1 MYTQAEL
8 CNKIH
13 ELYPQI
19 GECNIDL
26 NVTWDEQRGAWA
38 IDFKKGVHRIKH
50 YLEDEDA
57 AKCLEGKQCVSL
69 GLEFGQ
75 FVYGIS

>member
-1 MYTQAEL
+1 MVSKEAL
-8 CNKIH
+8 CDKIH

-26 NVTWDEQRGAWA
+26 NVNWDEEKKAWA
-38 IDFKKGVHRIKH
+38 VDFKKGVHRIKH
-50 YLEDEDA
+50 YLEDADA
-57 AKCLEGKQCVSL
+57 SACMDGNQCLSL

-75 FVYGIS
+75 FVYGVS

>member
-1 MYTQAEL
+1 MYSKAEL

-13 ELYPQI
+13 EIYPQI
-19 GECNIDL
+19 GECDIDL
-26 NVTWDEQRGAWA
+26 KVEWDTGRNAWA

-57 AKCLEGKQCVSL
+57 AVCLQDGQCLSL

-75 FVYGIS
+75 FVYGVS